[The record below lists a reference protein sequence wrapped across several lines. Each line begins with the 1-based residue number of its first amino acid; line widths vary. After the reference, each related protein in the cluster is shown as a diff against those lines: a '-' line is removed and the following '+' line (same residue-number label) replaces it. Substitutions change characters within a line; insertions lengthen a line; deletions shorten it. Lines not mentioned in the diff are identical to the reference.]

1 MDIIDTVKEIGIP
14 SAVAIGLGF
23 GGWRIIQFILNDMLV
38 KISELKDIVIK
49 LIEKISG
56 LKTELLVMKAEI
68 AEANKHL
75 IKIEKNG
82 NGHSSPPKRKRRV

>member
-1 MDIIDTVKEIGIP
+1 
-14 SAVAIGLGF
+14 
-23 GGWRIIQFILNDMLV
+23 
-38 KISELKDIVIK
+38 
-49 LIEKISG
+49 
-56 LKTELLVMKAEI
+56 MKAEI